1 MGGKCNFSFRCFHTL
16 KTRPKYAK
24 YVKLEV
30 YGPSGP
36 QLLVCGPSGR
46 LLALRASLTSSFAP
60 FGRSGRVTH
69 VTFCRQI
76 QKISSTN
83 PKNFVNKSK
92 KFCRQIQKISS
103 TNPKKFRRQI
113 QKISLTNPKN

>member
-1 MGGKCNFSFRCFHTL
+1 MG
-16 KTRPKYAK
+16 
-24 YVKLEV
+24 
-30 YGPSGP
+30 GPSGP

-69 VTFCRQI
+69 ATFRRQIQKNSSTNPKNFVDKSKKFRRQI

-83 PKNFVNKSK
+83 PKNFVDKS
-92 KFCRQIQKISS
+92 
-103 TNPKKFRRQI
+103 KKFRRQNFLDLST
-113 QKISLTNPKN
+113 KFFGFVDE